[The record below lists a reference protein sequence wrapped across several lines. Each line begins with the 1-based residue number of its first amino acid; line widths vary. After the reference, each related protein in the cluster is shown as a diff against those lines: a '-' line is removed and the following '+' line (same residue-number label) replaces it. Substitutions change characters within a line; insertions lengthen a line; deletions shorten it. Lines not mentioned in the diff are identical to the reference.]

1 MNKDIRKWICV
12 FFALVFLTSS
22 TSMSIQ
28 STFHSDVILTNLSII
43 SVASSFLTLVFALSS
58 LPRWQSFFGLMIF
71 IYSMTWFATAEV
83 GIH

>member
-12 FFALVFLTSS
+12 FFALMFLTAS

-28 STFHSDVILTNLSII
+28 KTFHSDVILSNLSII
-43 SVASSFLTLVFALSS
+43 AIASSFLTLAFALSS
-58 LPRWQSFFGLMIF
+58 IPRWQSFFGFVIF
-71 IYSMTWFATAEV
+71 VYSIIWFETATV